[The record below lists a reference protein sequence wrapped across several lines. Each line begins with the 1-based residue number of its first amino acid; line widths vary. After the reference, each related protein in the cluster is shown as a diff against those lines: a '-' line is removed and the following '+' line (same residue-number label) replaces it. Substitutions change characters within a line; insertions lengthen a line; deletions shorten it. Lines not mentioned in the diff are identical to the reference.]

1 MTTDTPFKKPRRG
14 KLKITHDNVL
24 QGLECACELYG
35 LDTVMLVYQV
45 MNAMYV
51 GLPGW
56 PETSVEIQQFLIR
69 KSNEQQLKLHDEK
82 MEELLASA
90 SKTLLLNLIC
100 NENINTNENN
110 NEASGIRQVDQLNL
124 ADIIK
129 KITHTKKE

>member
-1 MTTDTPFKKPRRG
+1 MTTDTPFKKPRRC
-14 KLKITHDNVL
+14 KLKITHDHGL

-35 LDTVMLVYQV
+35 LDTVKLVFQV

-51 GLPGW
+51 ELPGW

-69 KSNEQQLKLHDEK
+69 KSNEQQQKLHDDK
-82 MEELLASA
+82 VEELLASA
-90 SKTLLLNLIC
+90 SKTLLLNLVR

-129 KITHTKKE
+129 KIIHTKKE

>member
-1 MTTDTPFKKPRRG
+1 M
-14 KLKITHDNVL
+14 L

-35 LDTVMLVYQV
+35 LDTVKLVYQV

-51 GLPGW
+51 ELPGW

-69 KSNEQQLKLHDEK
+69 KSNEQQQKLHDDK
-82 MEELLASA
+82 VEELLASA
-90 SKTLLLNLIC
+90 SKTLLLNLVR

-129 KITHTKKE
+129 KIIHTKKE